1 MKHVKWN
8 GKLKGYTFDQDID
21 SIPWLEDLVIEVEYE
36 WKESYLVAPSTYL
49 QPAEYSEPEI
59 EISEA
64 YLIAVNEDLI
74 KMEVAT
80 KGSIKSLKPVPLK
93 DPKHVSYYLKGM

>member
-1 MKHVKWN
+1 MLKSNIKTN
-8 GKLKGYTFDQDID
+8 TMKLKEYIFDQDID
-21 SIPWLEDLVIEVEYE
+21 SIPWIEDLVIEVEYY

-64 YLIAVNEDLI
+64 YLIAVNGDLI
-74 KMEVAT
+74 KLDLT
-80 KGSIKSLKPVPLK
+80 KNQIRDLENYIFENVE
-93 DPKHVSYYLKGM
+93 D

>member
-1 MKHVKWN
+1 M
-8 GKLKGYTFDQDID
+8 KLKEYIFDKYID
-21 SIPWLEDLVIEVEYE
+21 SIPWLEDLVIEVGYE

-64 YLIAVNEDLI
+64 YLIAVNGDLI
-74 KMEVAT
+74 KLDLT
-80 KGSIKSLKPVPLK
+80 KNQIGDLENYIFENVE
-93 DPKHVSYYLKGM
+93 D

>member
-1 MKHVKWN
+1 M
-8 GKLKGYTFDQDID
+8 KLKEYIFDQDID

-59 EISEA
+59 ELSEA
-64 YLIAVNEDLI
+64 HLIAVNGDLI
-74 KMEVAT
+74 KLDLT
-80 KGSIKSLKPVPLK
+80 KNQIGDLENYIFENVE
-93 DPKHVSYYLKGM
+93 D

>member
-1 MKHVKWN
+1 M
-8 GKLKGYTFDQDID
+8 KLKEYIFDQDID

-59 EISEA
+59 EISKA
-64 YLIAVNEDLI
+64 YLIAVNGDLI
-74 KMEVAT
+74 KLDLT
-80 KGSIKSLKPVPLK
+80 KNQIGDLENYIFENVE
-93 DPKHVSYYLKGM
+93 D

>member
-1 MKHVKWN
+1 ME
-8 GKLKGYTFDQDID
+8 LKEYIFNQYID
-21 SIPWLEDLVIEVEYE
+21 SIPWLDDLVIEVEYY

-64 YLIAVNEDLI
+64 YLIAVNGDLI
-74 KMEVAT
+74 KLDLT
-80 KGSIKSLKPVPLK
+80 KNQIKDLENYIFENVE
-93 DPKHVSYYLKGM
+93 D

>member
-1 MKHVKWN
+1 M
-8 GKLKGYTFDQDID
+8 KLKEYIFDQDID

-59 EISEA
+59 ELSEA
-64 YLIAVNEDLI
+64 HLITVNGD
-74 KMEVAT
+74 
-80 KGSIKSLKPVPLK
+80 SIKLELTKNQIGDLENYIFENVE
-93 DPKHVSYYLKGM
+93 D

>member
-1 MKHVKWN
+1 ME
-8 GKLKGYTFDQDID
+8 LKEYIFDQEIEL
-21 SIPWLEDLVIEVEYE
+21 IPWIEYLVIKVEYY

-64 YLIAVNEDLI
+64 YLIAVNGDLI
-74 KMEVAT
+74 KLDLT
-80 KGSIKSLKPVPLK
+80 KNQIGDLENYIFANVE
-93 DPKHVSYYLKGM
+93 D

>member
-1 MKHVKWN
+1 MLKSNIKTN
-8 GKLKGYTFDQDID
+8 TMKLKEYIFDQDID

-59 EISEA
+59 EISKA
-64 YLIAVNEDLI
+64 YLIAVNGDLI
-74 KMEVAT
+74 KLDLT
-80 KGSIKSLKPVPLK
+80 KNQIGDLENYIFENVE
-93 DPKHVSYYLKGM
+93 D

>member
-21 SIPWLEDLVIEVEYE
+21 SIPWLEDLVIEIQYE
-36 WKESYLVAPSTYL
+36 WKESYLIARATHWE
-49 QPAEYSEPEI
+49 PAEYSEPEI

-64 YLIAVNEDLI
+64 YLIAVNGDLI
-74 KMEVAT
+74 KLDLT
-80 KGSIKSLKPVPLK
+80 KNQIGDLENYIFENVE
-93 DPKHVSYYLKGM
+93 D